1 MEENRYVQERT
12 IKLDN
17 LSQEDY
23 DTLMIAASIVGKTI
37 EEFVIDAAL
46 ERAEEVI
53 DTLAA
58 SFGE

>member
-1 MEENRYVQERT
+1 MSKKVT

-17 LSQEDY
+17 ITKEDY